1 MNDTTMPANA
11 SRPGLGRRIFVRV
24 MAAIAILAAAA
35 LVIVIITL
43 ITAWRAPLWV
53 GNLAAL
59 AQLHRQGL
67 HSRTIGLEGRTV
79 HYLEGGAGQP
89 VVLVHGLGSSA
100 VGDWRALAPALVH
113 AGGFHVYALDL
124 LGYGD
129 SDKPTD
135 RTYSMPEQ
143 AKLVVE
149 FMNAEHLDRVA
160 LAGESMGGWIAATV
174 AINEPER
181 ISRLILFDSAGMHFK
196 LSFDPALFT
205 PQTPEQV
212 RQLMALVTLNPPPM
226 PGFVEQAIVRKEAHD
241 GWVVKRALSSMEAGH
256 DYLEP
261 KFATLA
267 MPVLIV
273 WGREDVLI
281 PVSSGEQ
288 MHALAPQSV
297 LEVYAGCGH
306 IAALACVD
314 RVAPRV
320 IAFLN
325 DNGPA
330 PGTHVDVP

>member
-1 MNDTTMPANA
+1 MNDTQTNA
-11 SRPGLGRRIFVRV
+11 STSSPGLGRRIFVRF
-24 MAAIAILAAAA
+24 MAAIAVLAAAGV
-35 LVIVIITL
+35 VIVIITL

-53 GNLAAL
+53 GNLATL
-59 AQLHRQGL
+59 AQLHGQGI

-100 VGDWRALAPALVH
+100 AGDWRALAPALVH

-135 RTYSMPEQ
+135 RTYSIPEQ

-160 LAGESMGGWIAATV
+160 LGGESMGGWIAATV

-181 ISRLILFDSAGMHFK
+181 ISRLMLFDSAGLNFK

-212 RQLMALVTLNPPPM
+212 RQLMALVTPNPPPM
-226 PGFVEQAIVRKEAHD
+226 PGFVENAIVRRDGRD
-241 GWVVKRALSSMEAGH
+241 GWVVKRALTSMEAGH
-256 DYLEP
+256 DFLDATFSTLE
-261 KFATLA
+261 

-273 WGREDVLI
+273 WGREDALI
-281 PVSSGEQ
+281 PLSSGER
-288 MHALAPQSV
+288 MNALAPQSV

-306 IAALACVD
+306 IAALTCSD

-330 PGTHVDVP
+330 PGSRVDVP